1 MKKILLL
8 LFFGVPFVG
17 VAQQASWLLMPAE
30 STITYY
36 AKHPLH
42 RWSGE
47 NSKLKG
53 IAKLQEGE
61 ELPSQLAIIATVRD
75 FDSQNENRDAHALE
89 VLDALDFPDVKF
101 YCNQFEATNSDSLVL
116 QGDLEFH
123 GVKVS
128 KVITAAF
135 NKSSDGFQLQ
145 GCFGFNA
152 SDFGLR
158 LPSFML
164 ARIDDAIQIAFDVR
178 FSPQIEE

>member
-1 MKKILLL
+1 MKKIVLL

-17 VAQQASWLLMPAE
+17 WAQQTTWQLMLAE
-30 STITYY
+30 SNVTYY

-53 IAKLQEGE
+53 VATLMDGQK
-61 ELPSQLAIIATVRD
+61 LPSQLAIIAAVRD

-101 YCNQFEATNSDSLVL
+101 YCNQFEATSSDSIVL
-116 QGDLEFH
+116 QGELEFH

-128 KVITAAF
+128 KTITAAF
-135 NKSSDGFQLQ
+135 TKTSDDFQLQ
-145 GCFGFNA
+145 GRFGFNA

-164 ARIDDAIQIAFDVR
+164 ARINDAIEIAFDVH
-178 FSPQIEE
+178 FSPQIVE